1 VRAWT
6 AVNASFAWVHLIVDG
21 WASGDACGGTDPP
34 GAGARLNGPGRSLAG
49 ARISGYAPAMPRRS
63 GQRRS
68 TERRPAAQLEDDPGD
83 GPAIL
88 DHALAADAKR
98 AKRHRRARGA
108 VEIVLDFLA
117 DVLGSLLP

>member
-1 VRAWT
+1 MHAAAPIR
-6 AVNASFAWVHLIVDG
+6 
-21 WASGDACGGTDPP
+21 P
-34 GAGARLNGPGRSLAG
+34 GQAPGSTGQAGPWPG